1 MKPELHSQMAAPPVG
16 AHAVL
21 LVDDEPQARKWFA
34 RTYGDEFV
42 VWLAEDAAS
51 ALDLLQQRGAEV
63 AVLMSDQRMPGSDG
77 VSLLTRVCQQYPHI
91 VRLLA
96 TAYADKDVALA
107 AVNLGHVQQILEKP
121 LQEDGTRA
129 ALRAALAQSVQRA
142 RERALLDRRATALRE
157 TLGFLAHEVN
167 TPLATVRG
175 YLSAMRERHE
185 AAPPDEDSV
194 AHLSQRRPGEVQHL
208 IEAAQRRAD
217 YAQSLVA
224 TFVQSARD
232 AWQPDASVRLRA
244 SDLVATLRDE
254 YPFES
259 DEAAWLHFDLAADF
273 SLPGR
278 RDLLYLVL
286 CTLVKN
292 ALLALRS
299 APPAAPS
306 VRVELLR
313 AAAVPGMPQQP
324 TIAVSDNGPGI
335 APEILARLMREPVTT
350 RAASGGNGMGLL
362 FAHRVMSSLGGQMVL
377 RSTPQQGTTVR
388 LHFPLEDALSDKT

>member
-1 MKPELHSQMAAPPVG
+1 MRPEQHSQMAASPLG

-42 VWLAEDAAS
+42 VWLAEGAAE
-51 ALDLLQQRGAEV
+51 ALALLQQRGAEV
-63 AVLMSDQRMPGSDG
+63 AVLMSDQRMPGGDG
-77 VSLLTRVCQQYPHI
+77 VGLLARVCEEYPHI

-96 TAYADKDVALA
+96 TAYADKTVALA
-107 AVNLGHVQQILEKP
+107 AVNQGHVQQILEKP
-121 LQEDGTRA
+121 LDEGQTRI
-129 ALRAALAQSVQRA
+129 ALRAALAQSVQCA
-142 RERALLDRRATALRE
+142 REKALLDRRAAALRE

-167 TPLATVRG
+167 SPLATVRG
-175 YLSAMRERHE
+175 YLGAMRERHE
-185 AAPPDEDSV
+185 AAPPDEDTV
-194 AHLSQRRPGEVQHL
+194 AHLSQRRPGEVLHL

-232 AWQPDASVRLRA
+232 AWQPDAGVRLRA

-254 YPFES
+254 YPFEQE
-259 DEAAWLHFDLAADF
+259 EAAWLHFDLAADF

-292 ALLALRS
+292 ALLALHS
-299 APPAAPS
+299 APPVAPHVH
-306 VRVELLR
+306 VRLLR
-313 AAAVPGMPQQP
+313 ASAVPGMPQQP
-324 TIAVSDNGPGI
+324 SIEVRDNGPGI
-335 APEILARLMREPVTT
+335 APDILARLMREPVTT

-362 FAHRVMSSLGGQMVL
+362 FAHRVMSSLGGQMAL
-377 RSTPQQGTTVR
+377 RSTPQQGTTVH

>member
-1 MKPELHSQMAAPPVG
+1 MRPEQHSQMAASLPG

-42 VWLAEDAAS
+42 VWLAEGTTAAL
-51 ALDLLQQRGAEV
+51 ALLQQRGAEV
-63 AVLMSDQRMPGSDG
+63 AVLMSDQRMPGGDG
-77 VSLLTRVCQQYPHI
+77 VGLLAQVCEQYPHI

-96 TAYADKDVALA
+96 TAYADKTVALA
-107 AVNLGHVQQILEKP
+107 AVNQGHVQQILEKP
-121 LQEDGTRA
+121 LDERQTRI
-129 ALRAALAQSVQRA
+129 ALRTALAQSVRCA
-142 RERALLDRRATALRE
+142 RERALLDRRAAALRE

-167 TPLATVRG
+167 SPLATVRG
-175 YLSAMRERHE
+175 YLGAMRERHE
-185 AAPPDEDSV
+185 AAPPDDDTV
-194 AHLSQRRPGEVQHL
+194 AYLSQRRPGEVLHL

-232 AWQPDASVRLRA
+232 AWQPDAGVRLRA

-254 YPFES
+254 YPFEQE
-259 DEAAWLHFDLAADF
+259 EAVWLLFDLAADF

-292 ALLALRS
+292 ALLALHS
-299 APPAAPS
+299 APPVAPQ
-306 VRVELLR
+306 VRVRLLR
-313 AAAVPGMPQQP
+313 ASAVPGMPPQP
-324 TIAVSDNGPGI
+324 SIEVRDNGPGI
-335 APEILARLMREPVTT
+335 APDILARLMREPVTT

-362 FAHRVMSSLGGQMVL
+362 FAHRVMSSLGGQMAL
-377 RSTPQQGTTVR
+377 RSTPQQGTSVR
-388 LHFPLEDALSDKT
+388 LFFPLEDALCDKT

>member
-1 MKPELHSQMAAPPVG
+1 MRPEQHSQMAASPLG

-42 VWLAEDAAS
+42 VWLAEGAAE
-51 ALDLLQQRGAEV
+51 ALALLQQRGAEV
-63 AVLMSDQRMPGSDG
+63 AVLMSDQRMPGGDG
-77 VSLLTRVCQQYPHI
+77 VGLLARVCEQYPHI

-96 TAYADKDVALA
+96 TAYADKTVALA
-107 AVNLGHVQQILEKP
+107 AVNQGHVQQILEKP
-121 LQEDGTRA
+121 LDERQTRI
-129 ALRAALAQSVQRA
+129 ALRAALAQSVRSA
-142 RERALLDRRATALRE
+142 REKALLDRRAAALRE

-167 TPLATVRG
+167 SPLATVRG
-175 YLSAMRERHE
+175 YLGAMRERHE
-185 AAPPDEDSV
+185 AAPPDEDTV
-194 AHLSQRRPGEVQHL
+194 AHLSQRRPGEVLHL

-232 AWQPDASVRLRA
+232 AWQPDAGVRLRA

-254 YPFES
+254 YPFEQE
-259 DEAAWLHFDLAADF
+259 EALWLHFDLAADF

-292 ALLALRS
+292 ALLALHS
-299 APPAAPS
+299 APPVAPQVH
-306 VRVELLR
+306 VRLLR
-313 AAAVPGMPQQP
+313 ACAMPGMPPQP
-324 TIAVSDNGPGI
+324 SIEVRDNGPGI

-362 FAHRVMSSLGGQMVL
+362 FAHRVMSSLGGQMAL
-377 RSTPQQGTTVR
+377 HSTPQQGTTVH